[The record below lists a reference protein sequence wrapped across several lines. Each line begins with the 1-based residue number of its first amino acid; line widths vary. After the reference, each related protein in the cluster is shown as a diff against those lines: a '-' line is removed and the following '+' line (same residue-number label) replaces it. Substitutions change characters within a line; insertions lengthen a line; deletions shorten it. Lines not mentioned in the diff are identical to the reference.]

1 MLMVNI
7 VNSRAISNFTTGF
20 VAHVLKRVKSIDF
33 DAFKIVLER
42 IDSNLSIKNLNGKD
56 TAKVAIETINE
67 PDISTILNKFSKG
80 RLNITKLVAKRIA
93 YAMSR
98 TNWYA
103 KNPEYRKYMEPKYGS
118 VNKIWYE
125 DLARLMLKEGITSE
139 TFYVYLDEYVSKMKE
154 AEALQSSA
162 KSMFGYK

>member
-1 MLMVNI
+1 MK
-7 VNSRAISNFTTGF
+7 
-20 VAHVLKRVKSIDF
+20 HEDF
-33 DAFKIVLER
+33 DAFKLVLER
-42 IDSNLSIKNLNGKD
+42 IDSNLSIKNLKGKD

-103 KNPEYRKYMEPKYGS
+103 KNPEYKKYMEPKYGS

-125 DLARLMLKEGITSE
+125 DLARLMMTKGTTVE
-139 TFYVYLDEYVSKMKE
+139 TFYEYIDTYVSKMKD
-154 AEALQSSA
+154 AEALQLSA
-162 KSMFGYK
+162 KAMFGYK